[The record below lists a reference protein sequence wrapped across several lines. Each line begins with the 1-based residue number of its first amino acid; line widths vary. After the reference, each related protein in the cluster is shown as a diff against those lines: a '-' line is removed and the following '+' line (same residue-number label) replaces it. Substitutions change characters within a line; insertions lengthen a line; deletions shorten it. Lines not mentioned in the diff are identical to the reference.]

1 MVDSLINLL
10 FCLGL
15 LHHLVH
21 SVQDLNATAN
31 HLPIRVL
38 FREQV
43 KQSAHHEIGL
53 AGDLQLFSGFV
64 VREINLLDNL
74 L

>member
-31 HLPIRVL
+31 HLAVRVL

-43 KQSAHHEIGL
+43 KQSAYHEIGL
-53 AGDLQLFSGFV
+53 ASDLQFFSRFV
-64 VREINLLDNL
+64 VRQINLLNNL